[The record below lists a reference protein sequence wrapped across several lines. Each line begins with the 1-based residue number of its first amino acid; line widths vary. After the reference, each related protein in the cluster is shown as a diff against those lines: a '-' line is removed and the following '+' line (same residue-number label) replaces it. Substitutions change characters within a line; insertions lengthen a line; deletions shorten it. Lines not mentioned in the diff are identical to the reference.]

1 MPQGVPWPGMV
12 GPNAIRFAQAFA
24 NAPKI
29 GNMEVLG
36 VNTVGIQSS
45 KGYLRSGQFLD
56 LDLG

>member
-1 MPQGVPWPGMV
+1 ML
-12 GPNAIRFAQAFA
+12 NAIRFEQTFA

-36 VNTVGIQSS
+36 VNNMGIQSS

-56 LDLG
+56 LALG